1 MIKNMKIA
9 DTIHN
14 LLPKLNL
21 QRFFSSGLKMSGII
35 ILIVAVVV
43 TLFLF
48 TGRVFVELFGWLVF
62 PFPRRA
68 IKKKA

>member
-1 MIKNMKIA
+1 MKI
-9 DTIHN
+9 TEIIQN
-14 LLPKLNL
+14 IIPKFNVKK
-21 QRFFSSGLKMSGII
+21 FFSSGLKMSGII
-35 ILIVAVVV
+35 LLIIAIVV

-48 TGRVFVELFGWLVF
+48 TGRVFVELFGWLIF